1 MMNYKKVEGQSK
13 LMKDPTTGVII
24 NSDDDEI
31 EMARMRKLAA
41 KEKKQK
47 ERELSD
53 KVDRIS
59 NDLDRLTSM
68 FEKILEKEYG
78 NRNR

>member
-1 MMNYKKVEGQSK
+1 MINYKRVEGQSK
-13 LMKDPTTGVII
+13 LMKDPTSGVII
-24 NSDDDEI
+24 NSDDEEI
-31 EMARMRKLAA
+31 EMARTRKLAS

-78 NRNR
+78 NRNQ

>member
-31 EMARMRKLAA
+31 EMARMRKLAT
-41 KEKKQK
+41 KQKKQK

>member
-24 NSDDDEI
+24 NSDDNEI

>member
-1 MMNYKKVEGQSK
+1 MMNYKRVEGQSK

-31 EMARMRKLAA
+31 EMARMRKLAR
-41 KEKKQK
+41 KQKKQEEK
-47 ERELSD
+47 ELSD

-78 NRNR
+78 NRNQ

>member
-13 LMKDPTTGVII
+13 LMKDPATGVII
-24 NSDDDEI
+24 NSDDNEI

-78 NRNR
+78 NRNQ

>member
-1 MMNYKKVEGQSK
+1 MMNYKRVEGQSK
-13 LMKDPTTGVII
+13 LMKDPVTGVIV

-31 EMARMRKLAA
+31 EMARMRKLAT
-41 KEKKQK
+41 KEKKEK

-78 NRNR
+78 NRNQ